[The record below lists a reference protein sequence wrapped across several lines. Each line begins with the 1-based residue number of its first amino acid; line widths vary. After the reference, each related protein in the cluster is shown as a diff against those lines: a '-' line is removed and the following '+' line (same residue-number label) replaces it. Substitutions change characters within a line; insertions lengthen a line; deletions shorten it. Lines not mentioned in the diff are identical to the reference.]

1 MVLAPA
7 PLHIANGA
15 ELVVLFDFEG
25 GGHARNCTGVNGRRP
40 LQITLTTARTRLAHI
55 FEKTGTRRH
64 EVLEGIIE
72 TDWWVCE
79 KLAKALHAH
88 WLASS
93 AANGSQSSAARPW
106 GALAETFKMANRRRA
121 DLIALCSLN
130 GSAFRKMPP
139 DHMTPKAMAKAVND
153 HFTKIGEPLNV
164 SDKHIIR
171 NVRK

>member
-1 MVLAPA
+1 MVNEWFLVRYADPDDHLRVRFRGV
-7 PLHIANGA
+7 PERIWS
-15 ELVVLFDFEG
+15 ELVKVPANLPRG
-25 GGHARNCTGVNGRRP
+25 
-40 LQITLTTARTRLAHI
+40 LAY
-55 FEKTGTRRH
+55 